1 MARFYGKLPTN
12 AQGVSVAELKAAY
25 LDFGKPIAADPDGI
39 YSAAVADTDEVKL
52 DATDYET
59 TFDGEMDVP
68 RQVSVIATTGTHT
81 NIGEGDTVTVYGT
94 NIADEAISEVLTF
107 AAAQTT
113 EEATAQAFKTVTK
126 VIIGKSTAGVK
137 FDVGWT
143 DALGLPFKLAAT
155 EKMALEYGAGVL
167 QTSAGTFT
175 VDASVLGKNTYA
187 PNTTLNASN
196 TVQLILFL

>member
-1 MARFYGKLPTN
+1 MARFFGKLPTN
-12 AQGVSVAELKAAY
+12 AQGVTTVELKPVY
-25 LDFGKPIAADPDGI
+25 WDFGKPIAADPDGI

-94 NIADEAISEVLTF
+94 NIADEPISEVFTF
-107 AAAQTT
+107 TIALADALVSD
-113 EEATAQAFKTVTK
+113 QAFKTVTGA
-126 VIIGKSTAGVK
+126 VIGKSTAGVK
-137 FDVGWT
+137 FDIGWT
-143 DALGLPFKLAAT
+143 DVLGLPFKLAAT

-167 QTSAGTFT
+167 KTSPGTFT
-175 VDASVLGKNTYA
+175 VDASVLGKNTYD